1 MMSVYNKHNSTL
13 NVLRTRF
20 LYWKPHSQA
29 RSLYLLFRFLIRQQ
43 LVRKYRTPA
52 LSMKYCLSIS
62 GRVHTYPD
70 SFESATVYFF
80 LSCDVTRSSPVLCIE

>member
-1 MMSVYNKHNSTL
+1 MISVYNKHNSTL

-43 LVRKYRTPA
+43 LVGKYRTPA

-70 SFESATVYFF
+70 SFESATVSFRIRLPF
-80 LSCDVTRSSPVLCIE
+80 TRIR